1 LTSTPGSITALTNSV
16 NRPPSLSSVGAAT
29 ALTAGASGSSWM
41 MTAEPVP
48 AMPEPEDDPDPA
60 ADAEPDADAD
70 PDPADADA
78 DPDPAGCAATIAL
91 ASDATIAIPTASGRM
106 PQLV

>member
-1 LTSTPGSITALTNSV
+1 LTNSV

-48 AMPEPEDDPDPA
+48 AMPEPDADPDPA
-60 ADAEPDADAD
+60 ADAEPDPDAVAD